1 MLAISC
7 GFDAAYIT
15 CCPLKGIRELQK
27 PHSRHTGS
35 EETACTGQNKEAHRP
50 NKPIAAMA
58 RFKLAS
64 YASQDKVEPNSPE
77 ERKNQP
83 EYGIIHSTSNI
94 RFLDIERGGTRGQ
107 KALWLLPFR
116 IKSLTRAAEVP
127 SAWLTL
133 RRTAKS

>member
-1 MLAISC
+1 MRIFL
-7 GFDAAYIT
+7 
-15 CCPLKGIRELQK
+15 
-27 PHSRHTGS
+27 
-35 EETACTGQNKEAHRP
+35 
-50 NKPIAAMA
+50 
-58 RFKLAS
+58 S